1 MKETNMKTS
10 IKLLLGLG
18 AIVALAFT
26 ASAFDQLKGGQVQI
40 GQTPAQA
47 QAATDTT
54 AAPAA
59 MACPKCKDVRGM
71 RSTPLG
77 RGAYAKTESY
87 TQHVCDG
94 CKTTASV
101 EGIGKAKA
109 TQYTHTCS
117 VGGGTACC
125 AMK

>member
-1 MKETNMKTS
+1 MKTS
-10 IKLLLGLG
+10 IKFLLGLG
-18 AIVALAFT
+18 AIVALALT

-40 GQTPAQA
+40 GQTPGQI
-47 QAATDTT
+47 QAATAAA

-59 MACPKCKDVRGM
+59 MACPKCKDISGT

-77 RGAYAKTESY
+77 RGAYVKTESY

-94 CKTTASV
+94 CKTTASMT
-101 EGIGKAKA
+101 GMGRAQA

>member
-1 MKETNMKTS
+1 MKTS

-26 ASAFDQLKGGQVQI
+26 ASAFDQLKGGQIQI

-47 QAATDTT
+47 RAATDTA
-54 AAPAA
+54 AAPA
-59 MACPKCKDVRGM
+59 MV
-71 RSTPLG
+71 
-77 RGAYAKTESY
+77 GAYVKTESY
-87 TQHVCDG
+87 TQHLCDG
-94 CKTTASV
+94 CKTATSV
-101 EGIGKAKA
+101 EGFGKAKA

-117 VGGGTACC
+117 SGATANCC